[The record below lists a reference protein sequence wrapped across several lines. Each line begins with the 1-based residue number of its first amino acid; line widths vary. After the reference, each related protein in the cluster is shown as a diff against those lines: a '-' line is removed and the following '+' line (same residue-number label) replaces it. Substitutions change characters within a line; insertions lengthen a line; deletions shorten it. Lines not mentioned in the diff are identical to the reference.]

1 MCLPPASTAPLA
13 LAPEHDNNVRR
24 PLTTACYRRMIAM
37 LADLEECS
45 RIARVAGHDALSN
58 SIQPILASLS
68 GTTKQLSLH
77 THVDHHTSRRSV
89 HRDELVRYPRRSTSS
104 LTTGLEEMDEQHT
117 SDREV
122 SWRIHD
128 RQLFDADNKP
138 SVGHD
143 GPDEKDRL
151 LVDEFHPKCVFPGYT
166 V

>member
-1 MCLPPASTAPLA
+1 
-13 LAPEHDNNVRR
+13 
-24 PLTTACYRRMIAM
+24 M

-45 RIARVAGHDALSN
+45 RIARVAGHDTLSN
-58 SIQPILASLS
+58 SIQPILASSS

-77 THVDHHTSRRSV
+77 THVDRHASRRSV
-89 HRDELVRYPRRSTSS
+89 RRDELVRYPRRSMSS
-104 LTTGLEEMDEQHT
+104 STTGLEETDEQRT

-122 SWRIHD
+122 SWRIRD
-128 RQLFDADNKP
+128 RKLFDADDEP

-143 GPDEKDRL
+143 GPNEKDRL